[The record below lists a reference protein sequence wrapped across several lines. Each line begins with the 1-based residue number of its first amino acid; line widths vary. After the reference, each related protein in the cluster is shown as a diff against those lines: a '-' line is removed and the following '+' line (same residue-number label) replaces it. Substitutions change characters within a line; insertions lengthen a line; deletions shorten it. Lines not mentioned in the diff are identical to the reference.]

1 MNSTSFLVWNCASFG
16 HALTK
21 CRTVRLGMW
30 LFLLTAI
37 ASTPIHAQYTTES
50 GLNDLVILD
59 PAQHERGLPA
69 VILTY
74 MNDHPE
80 VAIPPTVHVHRYYY
94 SGDKVFQGPILQG
107 GPIVLVAGHPK
118 TGCQMYI
125 NVVLPPGAPRI
136 AHTKNSIRYL
146 YGDKRVEVKFQHF
159 PFDPCVAVVKHHSG
173 KGMGVAIRDRS
184 ELVQEHVHES
194 LQNSET
200 VNAVR
205 DLAAGGHNLVKGAAA
220 TIGTMSTRGADG
232 IKQLA
237 KMIPGVTYL
246 SSKAEQMPQQKY
258 ESTLRVAE
266 RQQEIDEPPFVRTN
280 R

>member
-1 MNSTSFLVWNCASFG
+1 MNLTRLLVPACALLCDHLFPSRGKKVF
-16 HALTK
+16 A
-21 CRTVRLGMW
+21 W
-30 LFLLTAI
+30 LLVITAI
-37 ASTPIHAQYTTES
+37 SVTSVQAQYTTEA

-74 MNDHPE
+74 MNEHPE
-80 VAIPPTVHVHRYYY
+80 VEIPPTVHVHRFYY

-107 GPIVLVAGHPK
+107 GPIVLVARHPK

-125 NVVLPPGAPRI
+125 DVVLPAGAPRI

-173 KGMGVAIRDRS
+173 KGIGIAIRDGS
-184 ELVQEHVHES
+184 EVVQEHVHES

-200 VNAVR
+200 VNAVK

-220 TIGTMSTRGADG
+220 TIGTISTRSADG
-232 IKQLA
+232 IRHLA
-237 KMIPGVTYL
+237 KMIPGVNYL
-246 SSKAEQMPQQKY
+246 AGKADQKPQQEY
-258 ESTLRVAE
+258 ESTLRIAE
-266 RQQEIDEPPFVRTN
+266 RIQERDEPPFVRTN